1 MNLPRSYGSRVYL
14 AHVILV
20 GLGLVFLLIGW
31 WRTGVLLI
39 GVTFV
44 LATVARFFVPEDHVG
59 MLGVRGRVF
68 DMIWM
73 GTLGTALTALAFIV
87 PSTWP

>member
-1 MNLPRSYGSRVYL
+1 MKLPRSYGSRVYL

-44 LATVARFFVPEDHVG
+44 VATVARFLVPEDHVG
-59 MLGVRGRVF
+59 MLPVRGRVF